1 MKKANDPVLA
11 GKVPFRARERC
22 WPVGVPSFNAY
33 SLVEPPYF
41 YQTPE
46 KVVVINQGGPEISD
60 MPMQNGMPIYIIATM
75 RVIRVNETNEQHCRN
90 QFIKAEG
97 ALIGICH
104 GGENPEAAAL
114 VWTVG
119 VPSREDPE
127 HPVRDA
133 ELLSQ
138 DCAIRALAQV

>member
-1 MKKANDPVLA
+1 LARGKKDDREGAGLFRAAPFTSYQSLSPIRSCSPVTIPPMKKANDPVLA

-60 MPMQNGMPIYIIATM
+60 MPMQNGMPI
-75 RVIRVNETNEQHCRN
+75 
-90 QFIKAEG
+90 
-97 ALIGICH
+97 
-104 GGENPEAAAL
+104 
-114 VWTVG
+114 
-119 VPSREDPE
+119 SREDPE